1 MNSSNDSSNNNQGA
15 IATFLSICLF
25 CFFII
30 LILGAGF
37 IDSRNRELESLKLEN
52 IKLETLRNVCEAR
65 RGK

>member
-1 MNSSNDSSNNNQGA
+1 MSSEDNNQSA
-15 IATFLSICLF
+15 IATFLFVGLLS
-25 CFFII
+25 FFVF

>member
-1 MNSSNDSSNNNQGA
+1 MSSEDNQSA
-15 IATFLSICLF
+15 IATFLFVGLLS
-25 CFFII
+25 FFVL